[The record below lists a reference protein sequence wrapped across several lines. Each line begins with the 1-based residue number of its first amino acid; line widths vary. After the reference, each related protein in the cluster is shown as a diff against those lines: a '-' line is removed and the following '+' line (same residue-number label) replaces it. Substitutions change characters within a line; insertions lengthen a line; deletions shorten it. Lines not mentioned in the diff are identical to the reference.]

1 MFLPDWCCVRCG
13 CLGCGLSLA
22 PAPASQCEDRQYSN
36 MLIGSNL
43 RGDVIRYL
51 TLTSNEKR
59 LEGSKR
65 CTEHFG
71 ECMES
76 ARVCCVVYDQV
87 CGVITGYFATVA
99 TAQPLTTALATPD
112 NSTWW
117 ALHTNNMLLT
127 GAHRYPAHHSAR
139 QEMNSFLWRDPRKMK
154 ISDNGKISMWIES
167 RHLCCERLA
176 RRMTWAISQ
185 LTTDV
190 RYFVLHIFCILQAN

>member
-1 MFLPDWCCVRCG
+1 MRKD
-13 CLGCGLSLA
+13 
-22 PAPASQCEDRQYSN
+22 
-36 MLIGSNL
+36 L
-43 RGDVIRYL
+43 REVKDVLKI
-51 TLTSNEKR
+51 
-59 LEGSKR
+59 
-65 CTEHFG
+65 FG

-99 TAQPLTTALATPD
+99 TAQPSPLTTALTTPD
-112 NSTWW
+112 NSTLW

-176 RRMTWAISQ
+176 RKMTWTFSQ

>member
-1 MFLPDWCCVRCG
+1 MRKD
-13 CLGCGLSLA
+13 
-22 PAPASQCEDRQYSN
+22 
-36 MLIGSNL
+36 L
-43 RGDVIRYL
+43 REVKDVLKI
-51 TLTSNEKR
+51 
-59 LEGSKR
+59 
-65 CTEHFG
+65 FG

-99 TAQPLTTALATPD
+99 TAQPSPLTTALTTPD
-112 NSTWW
+112 NSTLW

-167 RHLCCERLA
+167 RAPTLVLRTSSAQNDLSNQS
-176 RRMTWAISQ
+176 TY
-185 LTTDV
+185 V